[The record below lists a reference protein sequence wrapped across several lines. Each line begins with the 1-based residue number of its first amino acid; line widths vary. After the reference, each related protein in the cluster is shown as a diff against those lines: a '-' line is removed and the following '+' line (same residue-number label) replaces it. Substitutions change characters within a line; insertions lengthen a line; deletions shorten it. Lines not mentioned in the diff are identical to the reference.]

1 MTVPKLSRHAAAY
14 LLRALLPSLH
24 LRTRMRTRPSRP
36 SPHPPSSDPSRLHG
50 VDRGDELVDD
60 GGVGERGG
68 VAELVGLLA
77 RDLAQHAPH
86 HLTRARLGQP
96 RDDHDAVEDGEPA
109 NLLAH
114 RHLERG
120 HEVGGLGD
128 ALGQDDVR
136 KDALAL
142 DVVRGERRLD
152 P

>member
-1 MTVPKLSRHAAAY
+1 MLLTHKLASEGRLRVLPTPYLLTYYLLTCYLTLVAHHYRIYTVPYGTAAY

-24 LRTRMRTRPSRP
+24 LRTRMPTRPSRP

-50 VDRGDELVDD
+50 VDRGELVDD

-96 RDDHDAVEDGEPA
+96 
-109 NLLAH
+109 
-114 RHLERG
+114 
-120 HEVGGLGD
+120 
-128 ALGQDDVR
+128 
-136 KDALAL
+136 
-142 DVVRGERRLD
+142 
-152 P
+152 